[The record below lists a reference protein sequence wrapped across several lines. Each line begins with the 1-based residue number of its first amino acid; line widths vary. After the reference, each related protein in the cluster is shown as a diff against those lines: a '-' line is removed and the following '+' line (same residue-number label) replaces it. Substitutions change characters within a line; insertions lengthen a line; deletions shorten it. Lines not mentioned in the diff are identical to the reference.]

1 MGAPSFRP
9 YTYTRATKRPISVL
23 SRSHSAMVLMLTCV
37 IPMTHNNEGS
47 QGTIGTISFSSNCGA
62 RPLGEMLDDHVWAN
76 ATVNPKYGS
85 YTDNGGV
92 NPTCELAAYRGGIK
106 CCAGGTLI
114 TNGAENRAKLVADG
128 DYDHYQV
135 MYRYY
140 YEDATALAEAGTPPL
155 DTFNVIWWTEW
166 TNGEHDVP
174 PCYSDPCVDTISSN
188 VTGGT
193 LGLGSDTLFVHVEG
207 HCHVG
212 CLGMEL
218 WNVDDPARPIL
229 LCETKVDYGGSDA
242 AKDEMGYILGNQ
254 PCIFGTPPFPSPP
267 VITPTTKLMSIKRTN
282 NTAPRFGDMG
292 VWEIRA
298 STAP

>member
-174 PCYSDPCVDTISSN
+174 P
-188 VTGGT
+188 
-193 LGLGSDTLFVHVEG
+193 
-207 HCHVG
+207 
-212 CLGMEL
+212 
-218 WNVDDPARPIL
+218 
-229 LCETKVDYGGSDA
+229 
-242 AKDEMGYILGNQ
+242 
-254 PCIFGTPPFPSPP
+254 
-267 VITPTTKLMSIKRTN
+267 
-282 NTAPRFGDMG
+282 
-292 VWEIRA
+292 
-298 STAP
+298 